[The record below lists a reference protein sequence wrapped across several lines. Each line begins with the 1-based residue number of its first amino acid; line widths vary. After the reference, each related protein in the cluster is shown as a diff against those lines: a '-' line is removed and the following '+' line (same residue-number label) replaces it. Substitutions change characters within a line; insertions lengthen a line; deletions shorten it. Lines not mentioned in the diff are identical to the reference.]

1 MTDTEKILCED
12 WLKAHSASWQVLN
25 RAQWKYVFHP
35 KTLVR
40 YIEDSSM
47 REDEVKLILEY
58 LSSDDC
64 ISQLNLYDQKV
75 EGYKPIKAWFEA
87 SNRAQ
92 GNIRALRLYH
102 ALQTDLSEADD
113 GPYVVEDGCA
123 WKVSHTYVWQSSAA
137 PEAQKSTSGVMYRI
151 QSLNRDPETGLYS
164 YVIEKRERVQQDIP
178 EYVREVNAFAT
189 VKEELHLGVKAKDI
203 EKTGKIAS
211 SGNGVLVERKVTK
224 NEDCTSDIQNVTVTE
239 ETVENAIVT
248 KSKKLHAV
256 ITSVTHRNEATA
268 LTDDTSELKV
278 GESRKSQM
286 TPGGLYDNTHE
297 QVDQEEVGE
306 IGTDCEKTI
315 FAHESRNT
323 KNQNAKPEQCTT
335 EAGEGHVYSRSARQT
350 EYGTWDVTDTDRE
363 ELAVADAVKSYRK
376 TLHGTIETTEDR
388 NQSSAVNNKGMKVG
402 EVRESK
408 KTPGGLYDNTKS
420 LVTSEAAGEVSKVG
434 TVNKFIKEESVL
446 TNDLEMIDVTPSFKI
461 GTVIR
466 KSSSLNNN
474 GTADN
479 EERTITAEDKVEHT
493 VEWTDSRGPHKI
505 IWYRNSPT
513 SKSGKTIVATD
524 KVVDVSESVNE
535 FGLYDGTIH
544 EYERGG
550 RATGDSTDQSS
561 TTHGSDVE
569 VWQSGFL
576 GPKNIR
582 MARKLIFQAVI
593 KRGFAVTA
601 YDNAALSADPS
612 CSNNTVVATK
622 PLCYVYKDSAGIR
635 KIDWIEVSLTNIGKW
650 EKYSKTVH
658 GNKEFD
664 RNTSEIIES
673 LLGMARG
680 G

>member
-1 MTDTEKILCED
+1 MTENERLWCED
-12 WLKAHSASWQVLN
+12 WVKAHVASWQVLS

-40 YIEDSSM
+40 FVEESSM
-47 REDEVKLILEY
+47 REEEVKLILEY
-58 LSSDDC
+58 LASDDC
-64 ISQLNLYDQKV
+64 IATLSLYDQAIV
-75 EGYKPIKAWFEA
+75 GYKPTKVWYEA
-87 SNRAQ
+87 SNRVQ
-92 GNIRALRLYH
+92 NGVRGVRLHQALSDTNE
-102 ALQTDLSEADD
+102 QDD

-123 WKVSHTYVWQSSAA
+123 WKVEHTFVWGATES
-137 PEAQKSTSGVMYRI
+137 PTVEPSTSGVMHKIEALR
-151 QSLNRDPETGLYS
+151 RDEETGLFS
-164 YVIEKRERVQQDIP
+164 YVKEKRTRVQQNIP
-178 EYVREVNAFAT
+178 EYIREVNIFAE
-189 VKEELHLGVKAKDI
+189 VKESASYGVKADAVNN
-203 EKTGKIAS
+203 TGKQAS
-211 SGNGVLVERKVTK
+211 VNGGVLVERKITK
-224 NEDCTSDIQNVTVTE
+224 NEDCTSDVLNVETTEKEVT
-239 ETVENAIVT
+239 NAVVIKT
-248 KSKKLHAV
+248 KRLHAV
-256 ITSVTHRNEATA
+256 TNSVSHRNQATA
-268 LTDDTSELKV
+268 LTDVTTALKV
-278 GESRKSQM
+278 GESRKSQK

-315 FAHESRNT
+315 FTHESRNT
-323 KNQNAKPEQCTT
+323 KNQNDKPEQCTT
-335 EAGEGHVYSRSARQT
+335 DAGEGHVYSKSARQT
-350 EYGTWDVTDTDRE
+350 EYGTWDVTETDRQ
-363 ELAVADAVKSYRK
+363 ELAVAGAVKSYRK

-388 NQSSAVNNKGMKVG
+388 NQSSAVNDKGMKVG

-434 TVNKFIKEESVL
+434 TENNFIKEESVL
-446 TNDLEMIDVTPSFKI
+446 TNDLDMIDVTPSFEV

-466 KSSSLNNN
+466 KSSSLNND

-479 EERTITAEDKVEHT
+479 EKRTTTAKNKVEHT

-513 SKSGKTIVATD
+513 SKSGNTIVATD

-601 YDNAALSADPS
+601 YDDAALKADPS

-622 PLCYVYKDSAGIR
+622 PLCNVYKDSAGVR
-635 KIDWIEVSLTNIGKW
+635 KIDWIEVSLTNIGTW
-650 EKYSKTVH
+650 EKYSKKEH

-664 RNTSEIIES
+664 RDTSEIIES